1 MIYPWQTH
9 DYPVTT
15 RDILGKTRVFGGK
28 PGFVQPVIYPWQTR
42 DLPVTT
48 RDFFTGSNVPPIHWK
63 YWVKC
68 HFFCEKMGF
77 LRRSIRV
84 VCMFDSKN
92 SNFSAIAGCPQ
103 KRFRNQ
109 FSDRL
114 LCMIEKKSMQFAKLQ
129 CSCYINSWS
138 ISEFKNSYH
147 HDPPHQCA
155 IWDPFSH
162 LSFSN
167 FDGAQVGMST
177 SNRWSCTTLGAG
189 LKHVDDAAMAAE
201 EKQLLA
207 ELEDPRMMIFLKKH
221 NCWNDD
227 PTAFCRH
234 TSLGQ
239 FLDSSEPFE
248 GFRYADQ
255 PEEQPTCPFLNSN
268 WLEKIVPPIP
278 GD

>member
-1 MIYPWQTH
+1 
-9 DYPVTT
+9 
-15 RDILGKTRVFGGK
+15 
-28 PGFVQPVIYPWQTR
+28 
-42 DLPVTT
+42 
-48 RDFFTGSNVPPIHWK
+48 
-63 YWVKC
+63 
-68 HFFCEKMGF
+68 
-77 LRRSIRV
+77 
-84 VCMFDSKN
+84 
-92 SNFSAIAGCPQ
+92 
-103 KRFRNQ
+103 
-109 FSDRL
+109 
-114 LCMIEKKSMQFAKLQ
+114 MQFAKLQ

-167 FDGAQVGMST
+167 FDRAQVGMST

-207 ELEDPRMMIFLKKH
+207 ELEDPRMMIFLKKQ

-255 PEEQPTCPFLNSN
+255 PEEQPTCPFSIQIDWKNCSTNTRRLIDFVKLAKVDSDGLSVAETVPAESPAVVL
-268 WLEKIVPPIP
+268 WCHIWGWGSLEYYCKQLIDNLDIFIKINLEQIYKNQP
-278 GD
+278 DSHHTC

>member
-15 RDILGKTRVFGGK
+15 RDILGKTRVFWGK

-147 HDPPHQCA
+147 HDPPGSVVAFISAVFVSCWIEHLDMNGG
-155 IWDPFSH
+155 IWVLFFA
-162 LSFSN
+162 L
-167 FDGAQVGMST
+167 
-177 SNRWSCTTLGAG
+177 
-189 LKHVDDAAMAAE
+189 
-201 EKQLLA
+201 
-207 ELEDPRMMIFLKKH
+207 
-221 NCWNDD
+221 
-227 PTAFCRH
+227 FCFY
-234 TSLGQ
+234 S
-239 FLDSSEPFE
+239 
-248 GFRYADQ
+248 
-255 PEEQPTCPFLNSN
+255 
-268 WLEKIVPPIP
+268 II
-278 GD
+278 